1 MSSFRQIEL
10 LKAHSCQPLNVGA
23 NLPQYRFSVTNYWFS
38 NGPKFVQ
45 VYFTANYSEQT
56 EI

>member
-10 LKAHSCQPLNVGA
+10 LKAHSCQPLNVEA